1 MKHRLSAHRSVSQSA
16 FRVIAEVFAGAR
28 RTRPIAGLCLTVLT
42 VGVLCL
48 EADAQTPEWVWMSG
62 SSTAGSNGGQP
73 GVYGTRGSAADGN
86 VPGGR
91 WGGNAWTDSSG
102 NLWLFGGNGF
112 DSTDTAGFL
121 NDVWE
126 FNTSRREWAWMGGS
140 STVPGTGEGQPGVYG
155 TLGTPAAGNVP
166 GGRQR
171 ASSWTDSSGNLWLF
185 GGYGAD
191 PDGTLGYLNDLWEF
205 NPSTRE
211 WTWMGGSGMAGQ
223 PGVYGTLGTPAAGN
237 VPGGRAAATRW
248 TDSSGNFWL
257 FGGYVVYLPLGN
269 GGYLDDLWEFNPSTR
284 EWTWM
289 GGSGT
294 VGQPGVYGTLGTP
307 AAGNVPGCRN
317 RARSWTDSSGNLWL
331 FGGYGADSTGTFG
344 YLNDLWEF
352 NPSTREWAWMAGSS
366 SIPAANG
373 GQPGQPGVYGAVG
386 TPAAGNVPGGRHG
399 ATGWTDSSGNLWLFG
414 GGGFDSTGTFGFLND
429 LWEFNPSMKEWAW
442 MGGSDTVPPSAGG
455 DAGQPGVYGTLGV
468 PAPGNF
474 PGGRGS
480 ASSWTDSHGNFWLF
494 GGIGTD
500 SVGTD
505 NVSLNDLWEYQ
516 IISITNAASFQPG
529 PIAPGEI
536 ISIFGTNIG
545 PATPASG
552 TGFQPTASGTVPIA
566 LAGVTVT
573 FNNVDA
579 PLLFVGPNQ
588 INAVVPYEVF
598 GQTTANVV
606 VSLNGA
612 TSAAFTAGVVA
623 TSPAIFARSQNGNG
637 EGAILNQDNSV
648 NGVSNPAAKGS
659 IIQIF
664 GTGEGQLVPGVPTGC
679 ITGLTVLPKPVAT
692 PINVTIGGQPA
703 TPIEYF
709 GEAPEEVCGVIQI
722 NATVPDN
729 IGSGSQPVVLTIGT
743 NTNSQQNITVAV
755 Q

>member
-16 FRVIAEVFAGAR
+16 FRVIAEVFAAAR

-73 GVYGTRGSAADGN
+73 GVYGTQGSPADGN

-91 WGGNAWTDSSG
+91 WSANAWTDSSG

-126 FNTSRREWAWMGGS
+126 FNTSTREWAWMGGS

-155 TLGTPAAGNVP
+155 ALGTPAAGNVP

-185 GGYGAD
+185 GGYG
-191 PDGTLGYLNDLWEF
+191 PDSAGTFGYLNDLWEF

-211 WTWMGGSGMAGQ
+211 WTWMGGSGTVGQ
-223 PGVYGTLGTPAAGN
+223 PGVYGALGTPAAGN

-269 GGYLDDLWEFNPSTR
+269 GGYLNDLWEFNPSTR

-317 RARSWTDSSGNLWL
+317 RASSWTDSSGNLWL
-331 FGGYGADSTGTFG
+331 LGGYGADSTGTFG

-366 SIPAANG
+366 TIPAANG
-373 GQPGQPGVYGAVG
+373 GQPGVYGAVG
-386 TPAAGNVPGGRHG
+386 TPAAGNVPGSRHG

-429 LWEFNPSMKEWAW
+429 LWEFNPSMSEWAW

-516 IISITNAASFQPG
+516 ITSITNAASFLPG

-536 ISIFGTNIG
+536 ISIFGNNIG

-552 TGFQPTASGTVPIA
+552 TGFHHGSGTVPIT

-579 PLLFVGPNQ
+579 PLIFVGPNQ
-588 INAVVPYEVF
+588 INAIVPYEVSARRPRTWSC
-598 GQTTANVV
+598 QI
-606 VSLNGA
+606 NGA
-612 TSAAFTAGVVA
+612 TSARFC
-623 TSPAIFARSQNGNG
+623 SRSCCN
-637 EGAILNQDNSV
+637 IPSDIRS
-648 NGVSNPAAKGS
+648 
-659 IIQIF
+659 
-664 GTGEGQLVPGVPTGC
+664 
-679 ITGLTVLPKPVAT
+679 KPERQW
-692 PINVTIGGQPA
+692 PRRDSQ
-703 TPIEYF
+703 
-709 GEAPEEVCGVIQI
+709 
-722 NATVPDN
+722 
-729 IGSGSQPVVLTIGT
+729 SG
-743 NTNSQQNITVAV
+743 
-755 Q
+755 